1 MQPVAKGPYE
11 SNFPEW
17 LGRRPARAG
26 NYSFMNAEAAAFD
39 GRATYGS

>member
-26 NYSFMNAEAAAFD
+26 NYSSMNPEAAAC
-39 GRATYGS
+39 GGQTTYGS

>member
-1 MQPVAKGPYE
+1 MQPGARGLYE
-11 SNFPEW
+11 NNFPEW

-26 NYSFMNAEAAAFD
+26 NYSFRNAEAAALG